1 MQRTKA
7 GQLDLPAFIPEPV
20 RQNPWLRALVRAV
33 QDAAQDNLSFVSG
46 GVAFFGFLSVF
57 PAIAASV
64 MIWGRFSDPAAISRQ
79 LGPLRRAMPDSA
91 YTIVHDQ
98 LVQIAD
104 ASPSSLTL
112 GAIIALVL
120 AFWSAAKGAR
130 ALIAAMNIS
139 YGASDDRGFLQANLL
154 ALGFTLGGILYG
166 LVTLVLMGALPAV
179 IEAIS
184 LGIWA
189 TVLIEA
195 GRWIL
200 SVTLF
205 ALALSALYRFAPH
218 REPPLW
224 RWLAPG
230 ALIATL
236 MWIVASWG
244 FSLYVSNI
252 ADYNATFGALGS
264 VAVLMFWMWISSFI
278 ICFGAVLNAELE
290 PRERS
295 SALK

>member
-1 MQRTKA
+1 M
-7 GQLDLPAFIPEPV
+7 DLPDFIPEPV
-20 RQNPWLRALVRAV
+20 RKNRWLRAFVRAV

-46 GVAFFGFLSVF
+46 GVAFFGFLSIF
-57 PAIAASV
+57 PAIAAAV
-64 MIWGRFSDPAAISRQ
+64 MIWGRFSDPGSISRQ
-79 LGPLRRAMPDSA
+79 LGPLRQAMPDSA
-91 YTIVHDQ
+91 YTVVHDQ
-98 LVQIAD
+98 LVTIA
-104 ASPSSLTL
+104 ASSPGNLTV
-112 GAIIALVL
+112 GAVLALIL

-139 YGASDDRGFLQANLL
+139 YGTSDERGFIQSNLL
-154 ALGFTLGGILYG
+154 ALGFTLGGIVYG
-166 LVTLVLMGALPAV
+166 LLTLGLMGAVPAV
-179 IEAIS
+179 LDAVR
-184 LGIWA
+184 LGIWTEA
-189 TVLIEA
+189 LIEA
-195 GRWIL
+195 ARWIL
-200 SVTLF
+200 SVVLF
-205 ALALSALYRFAPH
+205 ALALSTLYRFAPH

-230 ALIATL
+230 ALVATIA
-236 MWIVASWG
+236 WIAASWG

-295 SALK
+295 AGMI